1 MKKLLLSL
9 VAAVMAPVLSW
20 SQLAPGSFG
29 QDFTITDQFGETHNL
44 YSYLDQGYTVFLDVS
59 ATWCGPCWN
68 YHTSGALDEI
78 YFNHGPSGAPGVSA
92 STTDDAMV
100 IWLDGDGQTD
110 DATMTNGAGS
120 LAGQVNWLNPAGTP
134 IEFPMA
140 NPATALANQI
150 NDDYAIAYFPT
161 IYRICPNRIVT
172 EVGQAG
178 AADLYASVGDCP
190 APASF
195 SNDPLMLSYNGDVV
209 TCGAVNVAVTIQ
221 NNGLTP
227 LTACTITVTGGVA
240 PVSYDWTGNLSTY
253 AIDEVNVGTVNM
265 TSAGN
270 LQVSITS
277 ADDDASN
284 NNYTASIGFAD
295 DATTRIRLE
304 ITFDNWPEEASWEI
318 TNDNGN
324 VVASEAYSAANAD
337 GSSVVENVYLPST
350 GCYQLTWYDAYGDGL
365 NGSIWGA
372 TDGSVLVTSRNE
384 DGSLN
389 SVLWDYDGSYG
400 FYEAAAKANV
410 NVLLGVGEVATASE
424 FRVYPNPASDRV
436 TFDYTLASSENVV
449 IEMVDMVGNI
459 VKVQNLGNMA
469 AGANQSQI
477 TLDAIA
483 AGIYMVN
490 FKAGNSVSVSKLTVK

>member
-9 VAAVMAPVLSW
+9 VAALMAPMLSW

-29 QDFTITDQFGETHNL
+29 QDFTITDQFGESHNL

-59 ATWCGPCWN
+59 ATWCGPCWA
-68 YHTSGALDEI
+68 YHTSGALDEVYI
-78 YFNHGPSGAPGVSA
+78 NHGPAGAPGVSA
-92 STTDDAMV
+92 TTSDDVMV
-100 IWLDGDGQTD
+100 IWIDGDGTTTD
-110 DATMTNGAGS
+110 ADMAGTGSATQG
-120 LAGQVNWLNPAGTP
+120 NWLNPSGTP
-134 IEFPMA
+134 VEFPMA

-178 AADLYASVGDCP
+178 AADLYASIGECP

-195 SNDPLMLSYNGDVV
+195 SNDPLILSYNGDVV
-209 TCGAVNVAVTIQ
+209 TCGDVNVAVTIQ
-221 NNGLTP
+221 NNGLSP
-227 LTACTITVTGGVA
+227 LTACTITVTGGVS
-240 PVSYDWTGNLSTY
+240 PVSYNWSGNLSTY
-253 AIDEVNVGTVNM
+253 GIAEVNVGTVNM
-265 TSAGN
+265 TSAGT
-270 LQVSITS
+270 LQVAITS
-277 ADDDASN
+277 TDDDASN
-284 NNYTASIGFAD
+284 NNYAAQIGFAD

-318 TNDNGN
+318 TNENGN
-324 VVASEAYSAANAD
+324 VVASEQYSAANAD
-337 GSSVVENVYLPST
+337 GSSLVENVYLPST
-350 GCYQLTWYDAYGDGL
+350 GCYQLNWYDAYGDGL

-384 DGSLN
+384 DGSVN
-389 SVLWDYDGSYG
+389 SVIWDYDGSYG
-400 FYEAAAKANV
+400 FYDQSAKANV
-410 NVLLGVGEVATASE
+410 NVLLGVNEVATATE

-436 TFDYTLASSENVV
+436 TFDYTLASTEMVV
-449 IEMVDMVGNI
+449 VEMVDMVGN
-459 VKVQNLGNMA
+459 VVMVQNLGNMS

-477 TLDAIA
+477 SLDGIA

>member
-29 QDFTITDQFGETHNL
+29 QDFTVTDQFGETHNL

-59 ATWCGPCWN
+59 ATWCGPCWAF
-68 YHTSGALDEI
+68 HTSGALDELYI
-78 YFNHGPSGAPGVSA
+78 NHGPAGAPGVA
-92 STTDDAMV
+92 ATTTDEVMV
-100 IWLDGDGQTD
+100 IWVDGDAATTD
-110 DATMTNGAGS
+110 AEMAGGAGS
-120 LAGQVNWLNPAGTP
+120 QGNWYGPNTADTTVF
-134 IEFPMA
+134 FPMA
-140 NPATALANQI
+140 NPVTNTANQI
-150 NDDYAIAYFPT
+150 NTDYAIAYFPT

-172 EVGQAG
+172 EVGQLG
-178 AADLYASVGDCP
+178 AADLYATVGACP
-190 APASF
+190 APASL
-195 SNDPLMLSYNGDVV
+195 SNDPLLLSYNGDVV
-209 TCGAVNVAVTIQ
+209 TCGDVNVAVTIQ
-221 NNGLTP
+221 NNGLSP

-240 PVSYDWTGNLSTY
+240 PVSYDWTGNLGTY
-253 AIDEVNVGTVNM
+253 GVAQVNVGTVSM
-265 TSAGN
+265 TGAGN

-295 DATTRIRLE
+295 DATTHIMME

-318 TNDNGN
+318 TNENGN
-324 VVASEAYSAANAD
+324 VVASAAYSAANPDA
-337 GSSVVENVYLPST
+337 SSLVEHAYLPST
-350 GCYQLTWYDAYGDGL
+350 GCYQFTWYDVYGDGL

-372 TDGSVLVTSRNE
+372 TDGSVLVRSVNN
-384 DGSLN
+384 DGSTA

-410 NVLLGVGEVATASE
+410 TTQVGIEEVASAAD
-424 FRVYPNPASDRV
+424 FRVYPNPATDRV
-436 TFDYTLASSENVV
+436 TFDYTLASSEMVV

-459 VKVQNLGNMA
+459 VKVQNIGNMS

-477 TLDAIA
+477 SLDGIA

>member
-1 MKKLLLSL
+1 MKKLVLSL

-44 YSYLDQGYTVFLDVS
+44 YSYLDDGYTVFLDVS
-59 ATWCGPCWN
+59 ATWCGPCWG
-68 YHTSGALDEI
+68 YHIGGALDEVYI
-78 YFNHGPSGAPGVSA
+78 NHGPANAPGVA
-92 STTDDAMV
+92 STTTNDVMV
-100 IWLDGDGQTD
+100 IWIDGDGTTTD
-110 DATMTNGAGS
+110 ADMAGT
-120 LAGQVNWLNPAGTP
+120 GGNTQGNWLNPAGTA
-134 IEFPMA
+134 IDFPMA
-140 NPATALANQI
+140 NPAAGTADEI
-150 NDDYAIAYFPT
+150 NTDYAIAYYPT

-172 EVGQAG
+172 EVGQLG
-178 AADLYASVGDCP
+178 ASELYASVGDCP

-195 SNDPLMLSYNGDVV
+195 NNDPLMLSYNGDVV
-209 TCGAVNVAVTIQ
+209 TCGDVNVAVTIQ

-240 PVSYDWTGNLSTY
+240 PVTYNWTGNLSTY
-253 AIDEVNVGTVNM
+253 AIAEVNVGTVSM
-265 TSAGN
+265 TGAGN

-277 ADDDASN
+277 ADDNTTN
-284 NNYTASIGFAD
+284 NSYTASIGFAD
-295 DATTRIRLE
+295 EGTTHIKME
-304 ITFDNWPEEASWEI
+304 ITFDNWPEEVSWEI
-318 TNDNGN
+318 TNENGT
-324 VVASEAYSAANAD
+324 VVASEAYSNANAD
-337 GSSVVENVYLPST
+337 GSSLVEHAYLPST
-350 GCYQLTWYDAYGDGL
+350 GCYQFTWYDEFGDGL

-372 TDGSVLVTSRNE
+372 TDGSVFVTSVQDNGDIE
-384 DGSLN
+384 

-410 NVLLGVGEVATASE
+410 SMQVGIEEVASAAD
-424 FRVYPNPASDRV
+424 FRVYPNPATDRV

-459 VKVQNLGNMA
+459 VKVQNLGNMS

-477 TLDAIA
+477 TLDGIA